1 MRSPLPGLLA
11 RGLRGRPLRA
21 ALTALGVALCALLT
35 VVLFAAHR
43 SLAAAVRTYPGRA
56 GADLWV
62 APYGTD
68 NLVRSTGVLA
78 WELSEEALEVPG
90 VAAADPILRAFVTA
104 ESEAGGR
111 RATLLAIGYRLPDG
125 LGGPPPL
132 REGRLP
138 RRWDEVVLDR
148 AAAARLGTR
157 VGDGLRVGGL
167 AVTVVGLTTGTNL
180 LATQFLF
187 GDLGTACRAAGLPGR
202 VSFVAVRVGQGA
214 DPEAVRRALLVRLAG
229 TSVLTRDAFVAAN
242 LREVS
247 AGLLPLLALLV
258 ALGLA
263 VASVLVALLAQGLV
277 EERREDLAVLLALG
291 AAPRRVGAGLLRGVV
306 GLVAAGSA
314 AGAGLAVLLALAL
327 DRMAPAVELQPRL
340 DDVAVTLA
348 LFLVAGALGAALPV
362 ARLRRVDPLEAFRS

>member
-1 MRSPLPGLLA
+1 MRSALPGLLVH
-11 RGLRGRPLRA
+11 GLRGRPVRA
-21 ALTALGVALCALLT
+21 ALTAVGVALCALLT

-43 SLAAAVRTYPGRA
+43 SLAAAVRTYPGGA

-68 NLVRSTGVLA
+68 NLVRSTGVLP
-78 WELSEEALEVPG
+78 WEVSEEALDVPG

-104 ESEAGGR
+104 ERGAGGR
-111 RATLLAIGYRLPDG
+111 KATLLAIGYRLPDG

-138 RRWDEVVLDR
+138 QRWDEVVLDR
-148 AAAARLGTR
+148 AAADRLGVR

-167 AVTVVGLTTGTNL
+167 SATVVGLTTGTNL

-187 GDLGTACRAAGLPGR
+187 GDLGTACRAAGLQGR
-202 VSFVAVRVGQGA
+202 VSFVAVRAGPGA
-214 DPEAVRRALLVRLAG
+214 DREALRRRLGSRLAG
-229 TSVLTRDAFVAAN
+229 TSVLTREAFVAAN

-247 AGLLPLLALLV
+247 AGLLPLVALLA

-291 AAPRRVGAGLLRGVV
+291 AGPGRVGAALLRGVA
-306 GLVAAGSA
+306 GLVAAGAA
-314 AGAGLAVLLALAL
+314 AGAALAVVLAVAL
-327 DRMAPAVELQPRL
+327 DRWAPAVELRPGVG
-340 DDVAVTLA
+340 DAAVTLA
-348 LFLVAGALGAALPV
+348 LFLAAGAVGSAVPV